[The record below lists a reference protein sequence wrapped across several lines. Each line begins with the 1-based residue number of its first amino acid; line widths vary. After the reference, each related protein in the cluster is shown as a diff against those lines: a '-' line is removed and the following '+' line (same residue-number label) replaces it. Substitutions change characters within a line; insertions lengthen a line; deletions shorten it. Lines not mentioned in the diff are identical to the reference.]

1 MQSTCEKNGLF
12 FCVYLLVQVS
22 LAARFPYMV
31 SIDSDEKNKRK
42 CIYGQSGLKILIF
55 YVWKNDLK
63 LLLSKKVRNTFS
75 TPFVFSSV
83 LFLMERRIKLAFGCA
98 CK

>member
-31 SIDSDEKNKRK
+31 SIDSDEKINGVEISAANHKEVELR
-42 CIYGQSGLKILIF
+42 
-55 YVWKNDLK
+55 
-63 LLLSKKVRNTFS
+63 
-75 TPFVFSSV
+75 
-83 LFLMERRIKLAFGCA
+83 
-98 CK
+98 